1 MTELAKAYMAKHPSE
16 SITVLQ
22 ESMSNTG
29 GIEGTKIGRVNIG
42 LVTDE
47 PKGPDREKLVYKA
60 LGRTPAGVALHRSV
74 PVNGLSEAQVCDIF
88 SGKITSLK
96 EVDGNDAR
104 S

>member
-1 MTELAKAYMAKHPSE
+1 
-16 SITVLQ
+16 
-22 ESMSNTG
+22 
-29 GIEGTKIGRVNIG
+29 
-42 LVTDE
+42 
-47 PKGPDREKLVYKA
+47 VYKA

>member
-47 PKGPDREKLVYKA
+47 PKGPIGKSSCTKPWVGRRRAWRCTDRF
-60 LGRTPAGVALHRSV
+60 
-74 PVNGLSEAQVCDIF
+74 LSTV
-88 SGKITSLK
+88 
-96 EVDGNDAR
+96 
-104 S
+104 